1 MSLQP
6 PSGPPQQNITMV
18 AVDKDKNSAYAF
30 RWAVTHLDNPVIVAV
45 HVKHKNLPNQGT
57 NVFPPD
63 EDDVSNIFNNLRAMC
78 QRKAITMKEAVIDA
92 HDVVKGLLEFA
103 NRNVIHSIVVG
114 ASTKNHMPSIK
125 KFKANHDIPTT
136 MIKLAPDY
144 CSVYII
150 SKLKIVSARSA
161 VRSTGNQ
168 IIPTK
173 IIPIQASSP
182 YSEFQGGMRSILPR
196 TGGSYEGSSES
207 RSFDSITTVKGSSR
221 ERPRSAGS
229 IMSMDCIDVPIS
241 RGRSWASMDD
251 RDIAALGPI
260 VESNRSDMDEIDS
273 YGTAST
279 SYTSKEL
286 EVEMKRL
293 RLELKQTMDM
303 YSSACKQA
311 ISAKNQADQ
320 IRRWR
325 VEEEKKVMEV
335 RLSQEAALAMAERE
349 KARAKAALEAAEEAK
364 WKAEQEARRRREVEM
379 KAMKEAAERDR
390 ALTALAQND
399 NRYRKYTMY
408 EIEVATD
415 KFSPSKKIGE
425 GGYGPVFKGHLDHT
439 AVAIKLLNPEA
450 SQGRKQFQ
458 QEVEV
463 LSCIRHPNMVLLL
476 GACPEHGCLVYEYMD
491 NGSLEDRL
499 FRKNNSKPLSWQ
511 KRFQIAAEIST
522 ALLFLHQTK
531 PEPIVHRD
539 LKPSNILLDRNYV
552 SKISDVGLAR
562 LVPPSVADNVTQS
575 YMTSAAGTFCYIDP
589 EYQQTGVLTTR
600 SDVYSLGIMLLQ
612 IITARPPMGLTHQV
626 KKAIEKDCFEQI
638 LDPAVTDWPVEEAL
652 SFAKIALG
660 CAELCKKDRPRLATV
675 VLPELNRLRDFGDTD
690 NQVFTDTKS
699 NGHSSSNAILKSIVE
714 DSL

>member
-30 RWAVTHLDNPVIVAV
+30 RWAVTHLDNPVIIAV
-45 HVKHKNLPNQGT
+45 HVKNKNLPNQGT

-78 QRKAITMKEAVIDA
+78 QRKTITMKEAVIDH
-92 HDVVKGLLEFA
+92 HDVVKGLLDFA
-103 NRNVIHSIVVG
+103 NRNGIYSIVVG

-125 KFKANHDIPTT
+125 KFKANTDIPTT

-161 VRSTGNQ
+161 VRSMGNQ

-173 IIPIQASSP
+173 VLPVQASSP
-182 YSEFQGGMRSILPR
+182 YGEFEGRMRSILPR
-196 TGGSYEGSSES
+196 TGGTYEGSSES
-207 RSFDSITTVKGSSR
+207 RSFDSISTVKGS
-221 ERPRSAGS
+221 RPRSAGS
-229 IMSMDCIDVPIS
+229 NMSMGNIDVPSS
-241 RGRSWASMDD
+241 RGRSWASMDE
-251 RDIAALGPI
+251 RDMAALGLM
-260 VESNRSDMDEIDS
+260 VESNRSDMNLIDS
-273 YGTAST
+273 CGTPST
-279 SYTSKEL
+279 SSTSRDL
-286 EVEMKRL
+286 EAEMKRL

-320 IRRWR
+320 IRKWR
-325 VEEEKKVMEV
+325 VEEEKKVVEV

-364 WKAEQEARRRREVEM
+364 WKAEQEAQRRMEAEL
-379 KAMKEAAERDR
+379 KAMKESQERDR
-390 ALTALAQND
+390 ALTAFAHND
-399 NRYRKYTMY
+399 NRYRKYTME
-408 EIEVATD
+408 EIEVATS

-439 AVAIKLLNPEA
+439 AVAIKLLSPEA

-491 NGSLEDRL
+491 HGSLEDRL
-499 FRKNNSKPLSWQ
+499 FRKNNSRPLSWQ

-539 LKPSNILLDRNYV
+539 LKPSNILLNRNFV

-562 LVPPSVADNVTQS
+562 LVPPSVADNVTQY

-589 EYQQTGVLTTR
+589 EYQQTGMLTTT

-612 IITARPPMGLTHQV
+612 IITARPPMGLTHHV
-626 KKAIEKDCFEQI
+626 KKAIENDCFEQI
-638 LDPAVTDWPVEEAL
+638 LDPMVTDWPVEAAL
-652 SFAKIALG
+652 SFAKLALG
-660 CAELCKKDRPRLATV
+660 CAELCKKDRPVLATV
-675 VLPELNRLRDFGDTD
+675 VLPELNRLRDLGDTD
-690 NQVFTDTKS
+690 GHVFIDTK
-699 NGHSSSNAILKSIVE
+699 NNAHSQRPPMPT
-714 DSL
+714 

>member
-1 MSLQP
+1 ML
-6 PSGPPQQNITMV
+6 NTKIYLTV
-18 AVDKDKNSAYAF
+18 E
-30 RWAVTHLDNPVIVAV
+30 
-45 HVKHKNLPNQGT
+45 GT

-63 EDDVSNIFNNLRAMC
+63 EDDVSHIFNNLRAMC
-78 QRKAITMKEAVIDA
+78 QRKAITMKEAVIDH
-92 HDVVKGLLEFA
+92 HDVVKGLLDFA

-125 KFKANHDIPTT
+125 KFKANNDIPTN

-161 VRSTGNQ
+161 VRSMGGNQ
-168 IIPTK
+168 TIPTK
-173 IIPIQASSP
+173 IIPVQSSSP
-182 YSEFQGGMRSILPR
+182 YGGEFAGGMRSILPR
-196 TGGSYEGSSES
+196 TGNTYEGSSES
-207 RSFDSITTVKGSSR
+207 RSFDSVTTGKGSTR

-229 IMSMDCIDVPIS
+229 NMSMDSIDVPSS
-241 RGRSWASMDD
+241 RGRSWASMDE
-251 RDIAALGPI
+251 RDMAALGPI
-260 VESNRSDMDEIDS
+260 VESNGSDMDLIDS
-273 YGTAST
+273 FGTQAT
-279 SYTSKEL
+279 SHTSREL
-286 EVEMKRL
+286 EAEMKRL

-325 VEEEKKVMEV
+325 VEEEKKVVEV

-349 KARAKAALEAAEEAK
+349 KARAKVALEAAEEAK
-364 WKAEQEARRRREVEM
+364 WKAEQEAQRRREAEM

-390 ALTALAQND
+390 VLTALAQND
-399 NRYRKYTMY
+399 NRYRKYTMQ

-415 KFSPSKKIGE
+415 RFSPSRKIGE

-463 LSCIRHPNMVLLL
+463 LSSIRHPNMVLLL

-499 FRKNNSKPLSWQ
+499 FRKNKSKPLSWQ

-562 LVPPSVADNVTQS
+562 LVPPSVADSVTQY

-589 EYQQTGVLTTR
+589 EYQQTGILTTR

-626 KKAIEKDCFEQI
+626 KKAIEKDCFKQI

-660 CAELCKKDRPRLATV
+660 CAELCKKDRPSLATV
-675 VLPELNRLRDFGDTD
+675 VLPEINRLRDLGDTD
-690 NQVFTDTKS
+690 NQVFIDTKIH
-699 NGHSSSNAILKSIVE
+699 GHSQRPPMPT
-714 DSL
+714 

>member
-1 MSLQP
+1 MSLP
-6 PSGPPQQNITMV
+6 PPTGPPQQNTMV
-18 AVDKDKNSAYAF
+18 AVDRDKNSAYAF
-30 RWAVTHLDNPVIVAV
+30 RWAVNHLDNPVIIAV
-45 HVKHKNLPNQGT
+45 HVKHKNLSNQGT

-63 EDDVSNIFNNLRAMC
+63 EDDVSHIFSNLRAMC
-78 QRKAITMKEAVIDA
+78 QSKAITMKEAVIDDY
-92 HDVVKGLLEFA
+92 DVVKGLLEFA
-103 NRNVIHSIVVG
+103 KRNVIHSIVVG

-125 KFKANHDIPTT
+125 KFKANNDIATN

-161 VRSTGNQ
+161 VRPMVNQ
-168 IIPTK
+168 IIPMK
-173 IIPIQASSP
+173 ILPVQASSP
-182 YSEFQGGMRSILPR
+182 YGEFEGGMRSILPR
-196 TGGSYEGSSES
+196 TGGTYEGSSES
-207 RSFDSITTVKGSSR
+207 RSFDSISTVKGSTR
-221 ERPRSAGS
+221 ERPRSTGS
-229 IMSMDCIDVPIS
+229 NMSLDCIDVPSS
-241 RGRSWASMDD
+241 RGRNWASMDE
-251 RDIAALGPI
+251 RDMAALGPI
-260 VESNRSDMDEIDS
+260 VESNRSDMDLIDS
-273 YGTAST
+273 YGTPST
-279 SYTSKEL
+279 SYTSREL
-286 EVEMKRL
+286 EAEMKRL

-311 ISAKNQADQ
+311 ISAKNQVDQ

-325 VEEEKKVMEV
+325 VEEEKKVVEV

-364 WKAEQEARRRREVEM
+364 WKAELEAHRRREAEM
-379 KAMKEAAERDR
+379 KAMKEAEERDR
-390 ALTALAQND
+390 VLTALAQHD
-399 NRYRKYTMY
+399 NRYRKYTME

-415 KFSPSKKIGE
+415 RFSPSKKIGE

-499 FRKNNSKPLSWQ
+499 FRKNKSKPLSWQ

-562 LVPPSVADNVTQS
+562 LVPPSVVDNVTQY

-589 EYQQTGVLTTR
+589 EYQQTGILTTR

-626 KKAIEKDCFEQI
+626 KKAIEKGCFEQI

-660 CAELCKKDRPRLATV
+660 CAELCKKDRPSLAKV
-675 VLPELNRLRDFGDTD
+675 VLPEINRLRDLGDTD
-690 NQVFTDTKS
+690 YLDFTDTKS
-699 NGHSSSNAILKSIVE
+699 NGHSHRPPTMPT
-714 DSL
+714 